1 MKKPKYTP
9 LLIYLNKNQKNIIRK
24 DAFRKKIFQAELMR
38 QIVDLHYGLNDDEEP
53 SLRNQ
58 DLGDEPTLPG
68 EDEPLD

>member
-1 MKKPKYTP
+1 MNKYEILYVQITKKQKA
-9 LLIYLNKNQKNIIRK
+9 LITK
-24 DAFRKKIFQAELMR
+24 DAHKRKLSQSALLRDMIDEYYQ
-38 QIVDLHYGLNDDEEP
+38 DEEP